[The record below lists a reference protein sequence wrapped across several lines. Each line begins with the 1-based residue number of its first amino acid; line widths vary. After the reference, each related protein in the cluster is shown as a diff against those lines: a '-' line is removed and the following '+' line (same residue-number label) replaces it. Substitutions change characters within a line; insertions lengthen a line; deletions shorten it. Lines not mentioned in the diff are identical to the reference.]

1 MMMMNEDDRV
11 DMVGRSCCGIA
22 LRLSFYISFRLD
34 NHDDDNH
41 DNDNGK
47 AMFMGTMNLCL

>member
-1 MMMMNEDDRV
+1 MMMNEDDRV